1 MFGLS
6 LGPREDYLLR
16 RYTAEPGTAGTGLT
30 WEETI
35 ELHQLLTTSGE
46 IYKMDEDYTAM
57 AEELQKNGFITGYNP
72 PTKPWAVMA
81 LPSIDQMGLDKKL
94 KNDKHS

>member
-1 MFGLS
+1 MNGLM
-6 LGPREDYLLR
+6 LGPREAFLLK
-16 RYTAEPGTAGTGLT
+16 RYAAQPYMPGTGLS

-46 IYKMDEDYTAM
+46 IYKMDADYTAM
-57 AEELQKNGFITGYNP
+57 AEEMQKNGFITGYNP

-94 KNDKHS
+94 KHENP